1 MRLPPP
7 DFVVVGAPK
16 CGTTAIHTTLRQHP
30 QLFLSGIKEPHYF
43 ACDFPRRREVE
54 TIEDYDH
61 LFTTAQATQLR
72 GEASAHYLSS
82 KEATAAI
89 LQRRSDAKFIA
100 VVRNPVSMF
109 VSWHNECVKNLDEDQ
124 QDPEQAWVLQEERAL
139 GRRVPRLCKEPAFL
153 QYKTICSLGAQIQA
167 LFRLVPDHQRL
178 VIVFD
183 DIERRPRQVYKQIVD
198 FLGIEDDG
206 RHDFVR
212 ENVFARPKSALVAR
226 MVRFAHLNPGAKK
239 LRIWLKPLLNDH
251 GIRPIAWLI
260 ESNLK
265 SAAKPD
271 LSAAFRLEL
280 EGAFAPD
287 VQLLSRL
294 LARNLCGLWAIG
306 DPGAYAEACTQ
317 TLASR
322 AAVPCE

>member
-1 MRLPPP
+1 MTLPPP
-7 DFVVVGAPK
+7 DFVIVGAPK

-43 ACDFPRRREVE
+43 ARDFPRRREVE

-167 LFRLVPDHQRL
+167 LFRLVPEHQRL

-226 MVRFAHLNPGAKK
+226 IVRFAHLNPGAKK
-239 LRIWLKPLLNDH
+239 LRIWLKPILNDH

-271 LSAAFRLEL
+271 LSTGFRLEL
-280 EGAFAPD
+280 EAAFAPD
-287 VQLLSRL
+287 IKLLSRL
-294 LARNLCGLWAIG
+294 LGRDLGGQWPVGERAIHTETGTRKSAR
-306 DPGAYAEACTQ
+306 P
-317 TLASR
+317 
-322 AAVPCE
+322 AVVSSE